1 MGGITEIFLW
11 FYRKL
16 SYHDETWSVVQM
28 LTSSILGIGISGYV
42 MVRMGHWQRLQ
53 WMNDDLNH
61 EPLEKMI
68 MAPCGTV
75 SNFRT
80 STSMTKT
87 MFGKIIFQAKNAIQW
102 GIRHPPFSEKHVR
115 CSGSKP
121 SNPFQIVE
129 FCWCSYRNS
138 TGRSM
143 DVHWLQY
150 VIHVVLLPSS
160 TWARKRLGKGSVQ
173 EKEGKRRLK
182 PLTITN
188 HTDTVATAGCLSGF
202 FHLSRLY
209 ASVGKPRK
217 CWEEFVLRKRLPKVG
232 PVSSLLNG
240 GKS

>member
-1 MGGITEIFLW
+1 
-11 FYRKL
+11 
-16 SYHDETWSVVQM
+16 M

-42 MVRMGHWQRLQ
+42 MVRMGHWQRLHDG
-53 WMNDDLNH
+53 WMTTWIMSRWK
-61 EPLEKMI
+61 KMI

-87 MFGKIIFQAKNAIQW
+87 MFGKFIFQAKNAIPW

-173 EKEGKRRLK
+173 EKEGERRLK
-182 PLTITN
+182 PLTIPN